1 MNNSVEYILSLRDRF
16 STGIRSATNETEKL
30 NGAVNKAQQGFNG
43 LKTAFLT
50 IGGTLLIKDIIKTS
64 AAFEGLRNQL
74 DFASGSAEQGG
85 KDLDW
90 IRERA
95 QYLGLDL
102 ETAAQSFAKFSGAA
116 RGTSLEGQGVKDIFD
131 GVAKATTTMHLS
143 AEQADGTFLALQQ
156 MLSKGKVS
164 AEELNGQL
172 GERLPGALGIAAR
185 SMNMT
190 QAELMKLMQ
199 SGQLMS
205 EDFLPKFG
213 AQLRKEF
220 GDSSEVARQSLSAN
234 MNRISNVFLDV
245 KLKIG
250 KYITPIVDII
260 IKAVDWIKNKW
271 DEIVYAVQPFIDEM
285 IYLKD
290 QIAGIGN
297 SFSWSGVIRDVFGA
311 IRVILT
317 AIQPLLH
324 IAIKGFTILL
334 EVVIGVVNGIISMIN
349 AIGKLFGMKEFKQI
363 SPTKNA
369 VANSTAEVLSNNNT
383 NKKTSPTSPTSKA
396 GTSTTAVES
405 RGVQNFNI
413 SINKLV
419 EQITLKA
426 TTIKEGKNEI
436 KDAVA
441 EALLAAVNDFTL
453 LATK

>member
-1 MNNSVEYILSLRDRF
+1 
-16 STGIRSATNETEKL
+16 
-30 NGAVNKAQQGFNG
+30 
-43 LKTAFLT
+43 
-50 IGGTLLIKDIIKTS
+50 
-64 AAFEGLRNQL
+64 
-74 DFASGSAEQGG
+74 
-85 KDLDW
+85 
-90 IRERA
+90 
-95 QYLGLDL
+95 
-102 ETAAQSFAKFSGAA
+102 
-116 RGTSLEGQGVKDIFD
+116 
-131 GVAKATTTMHLS
+131 
-143 AEQADGTFLALQQ
+143 
-156 MLSKGKVS
+156 
-164 AEELNGQL
+164 
-172 GERLPGALGIAAR
+172 
-185 SMNMT
+185 
-190 QAELMKLMQ
+190 
-199 SGQLMS
+199 
-205 EDFLPKFG
+205 
-213 AQLRKEF
+213 
-220 GDSSEVARQSLSAN
+220 
-234 MNRISNVFLDV
+234 
-245 KLKIG
+245 
-250 KYITPIVDII
+250 
-260 IKAVDWIKNKW
+260 
-271 DEIVYAVQPFIDEM
+271 M

-334 EVVIGVVNGIISMIN
+334 EVVIGVVNGIISMII

-441 EALLAAVNDFTL
+441 EALLAAVNDFQL

>member
-30 NGAVNKAQQGFNG
+30 NGAVGKTQKSISGMGAG
-43 LKTAFLT
+43 LKTAFAA
-50 IGGTLLIKDIIKTS
+50 IGGAYVAVDIIKTT
-64 AAFEGLRNQL
+64 AAFEGLKNQL

-131 GVAKATTTMHLS
+131 GVAKAATTMHLS

-172 GERLPGALGIAAR
+172 GERFPGALGIASRA
-185 SMNMT
+185 MGVT
-190 QAELMKLMQ
+190 QAELMKMMQ
-199 SGQLMS
+199 NGQLLS

-220 GDSSEVARQSLSAN
+220 GDSSEVSRQSLSAN

-260 IKAVDWIKNKW
+260 IKAVDWIK
-271 DEIVYAVQPFIDEM
+271 
-285 IYLKD
+285 
-290 QIAGIGN
+290 
-297 SFSWSGVIRDVFGA
+297 
-311 IRVILT
+311 
-317 AIQPLLH
+317 
-324 IAIKGFTILL
+324 
-334 EVVIGVVNGIISMIN
+334 
-349 AIGKLFGMKEFKQI
+349 
-363 SPTKNA
+363 
-369 VANSTAEVLSNNNT
+369 
-383 NKKTSPTSPTSKA
+383 
-396 GTSTTAVES
+396 
-405 RGVQNFNI
+405 
-413 SINKLV
+413 
-419 EQITLKA
+419 
-426 TTIKEGKNEI
+426 
-436 KDAVA
+436 
-441 EALLAAVNDFTL
+441 
-453 LATK
+453 